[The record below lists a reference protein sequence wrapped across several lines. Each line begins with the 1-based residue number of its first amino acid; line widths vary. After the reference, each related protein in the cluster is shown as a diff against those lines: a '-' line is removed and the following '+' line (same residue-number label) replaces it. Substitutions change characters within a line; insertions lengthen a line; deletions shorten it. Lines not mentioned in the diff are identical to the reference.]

1 MMHTQTH
8 RNMYTY
14 LYIFIY
20 LVNHIC
26 TDIPEGNKIWPVR
39 TWYEIP
45 VNLIIYC
52 GMSNKGVTY
61 NIQKNMKVINVF
73 TLINEKYSYA
83 RIGLVT
89 SKRIFN
95 LCSVNLREKATALF
109 VKGGGAKY
117 SVWSVC

>member
-1 MMHTQTH
+1 
-8 RNMYTY
+8 
-14 LYIFIY
+14 
-20 LVNHIC
+20 
-26 TDIPEGNKIWPVR
+26 
-39 TWYEIP
+39 
-45 VNLIIYC
+45 
-52 GMSNKGVTY
+52 MSNKGVTY